1 MTKSLIIDLGLGNLE
16 QDTPVRIKLWWNSE
30 QKRADEYN
38 TNLPPDT
45 ILSRLYKIWQKLY
58 NIRYQTVS
66 SRSSVT
72 LLTKKPTPTYIRR
85 CPQWNFDD
93 LWQNIDNLSDDL
105 NDNNLLQ
112 QVDDFISLE
121 AGLLDLCENINSS
134 DINKN
139 LALAQQKLEE
149 RFNVWLQYQEFINC
163 QHQWDKNEFLD
174 INDEIFVIFQIQDHL
189 IRKLPWHQWNFFDK
203 YPLATHGF
211 GSLSYQGRFVRSKS
225 SNQVEILA
233 ILCDDEGIDL
243 QQERIIFDQLVN
255 DLDVKIDFMTFPFNR
270 KQLEERLEKGCDILF
285 FAGHS
290 KTQSESGHIYIND
303 QESVTI
309 NDLNNSF
316 EAAIDHGL
324 RLAIFNSCDGL
335 GLANDLAKL
344 NISHVIVMKEQ
355 VSNFIAQE
363 FFRYFLEFF
372 AQEKYPIFLAVQ
384 EARNKLKKHELQHPG
399 ASFLPAICI
408 NPAVVEPLT
417 WENLRAVNTKG
428 FHADWGNVPPV
439 NHFFGRTEELEK
451 LKQWIVNESCRVLAI
466 VGSGGIGKTGLSV
479 KLGQGG
485 IGKTDLSVKLAR
497 GMQGEFDY
505 IIWRSLLNAPPF
517 IEIITDIVKFLSH
530 QQETNLPESPN
541 IQINTLLG
549 YLKQNR
555 CLLIFDNIESILED
569 GKYRHGY
576 GVYGEMFQQ
585 IRQQKHQ
592 SCLLLTSR
600 VIPPEIESRRY
611 KDGSVRLL
619 ELTGLRETEAVKKI
633 FQQIGEFRATDENWE
648 KLIEVYGGN
657 PLFLELSAGFIKEQY
672 QGNIAIF
679 LEKEQHLLE
688 KSIED
693 DLLNWHFQRLN
704 KLEKEII
711 YWLAINREPVS
722 ESELLEDLLAISK
735 SQQVNKHLQSLKK
748 KIPLEKIVETSTDNP
763 KFTLQP
769 VIIEYITKRL
779 INQMVDEIRDNQ
791 IELFNSHALFKAQ
804 GKEYIKDM
812 QIRLILKPVIEQLLP
827 KSEFRNIDNNLNQ
840 LSKNIPQNHL
850 ELIEKI
856 RSEINNLHNQ
866 VNLEYLLIPIL
877 FNLKKQPNKKP
888 GYAAGNLLNL
898 LIQEQIEKQ
907 QPILND
913 YDLYNL
919 TVWQTIH
926 INLLIEE
933 GIEKQQPVLNDYDF
947 SYLTVWQT
955 DFTRIHIHNI
965 NFTQSKFRNCLF
977 IDNFGS
983 VLNVQFS
990 PDGKL
995 FAGCDINEQIRIWRM
1010 EDNQLI
1016 TICDGHNDYVLSISF
1031 SPDTKLIASSS
1042 IDKTVKIWEVN
1053 TGKLLKTLKGHTG
1066 WVITVKFSPD
1076 GKTIASCG
1084 GDGIKIWNIENG
1096 ECLKTLPEQET
1107 GVFSI
1112 DFSPDGKELVSGS
1125 PDTTIKMWD
1134 VETGKLLQSLPG
1146 LNKLTSSVSFSP
1158 NGKLLANS
1166 NGGVT
1171 YKDKEEVVKIWE
1183 FKDGKWQH
1191 IQTLTENK
1199 ASVRFISFSPDS
1211 QKLVCCV
1218 SLYDDS
1224 QKYHPIKIYDVNTYE
1239 FKTLEGHI
1247 SLILSTAFHADNQR
1261 LVSSSEDETIKVWD
1275 INTGKCLK
1283 TLYGYTDWQLAIAF
1297 HPNGEI
1303 LASGDNNAT
1312 VRLWNIKTGKCLKTL
1327 LGHKNTIWSLAFS
1340 HDGNQLASGST
1351 DTTIKIWD
1359 IKTGKCLKTFFGEEE
1374 RIWSLAFSPND
1385 KKLASSSFNQTIN
1398 IWDIETGKYQNLKPD
1413 KSSNA
1418 GIKSVAYSPNGQIL
1432 ISGSED
1438 STICIWDA
1446 NTYECLQV
1454 LTEHTDRVNS
1464 VKFINDQIFVSA
1476 SEDSTIRLWNLNT
1489 YECLKVFRG
1498 HQGRLTSV
1506 DFNGQIL
1513 VSGSTDR
1520 TVRLWDIKTGECRK
1534 ILSGHTK
1541 RIDTVVFSAD
1551 GQTVASCSRDG
1562 TISLWDMETYN
1573 RQILRVPRPY
1583 EGMNIT
1589 GIKGLTEKQK
1599 VTLKTLGAV
1608 EDY

>member
-72 LLTKKPTPTYIRR
+72 LLAKKPIPTYIRR

-93 LWQNIDNLSDDL
+93 LWQNIDNLSNDL

-112 QVDDFISLE
+112 QLDDFISLD
-121 AGLLDLCENINSS
+121 AGLLDLCENISSS

-139 LALAQQKLEE
+139 LGLAQQKLEE
-149 RFNVWLQYQEFINC
+149 RFNIWLQYREFINC
-163 QHQWDKNEFLD
+163 QHQWDKNEFLN

-189 IRKLPWHQWNFFDK
+189 IRKLPWNQWNFFDK
-203 YPLATHGF
+203 YPLATHAF
-211 GSLSYQGRFVRSKS
+211 GSLSYQGRVVSSKS

-233 ILCDDEGIDL
+233 VLCDDEGIDL

-255 DLDVKIDFMTFPFNR
+255 DLDAKIDFMPFPFNR

-309 NDLNNSF
+309 NDLKNSF

-363 FFRYFLEFF
+363 FFSYFLEFF

-399 ASFLPAICI
+399 ASFLPALCI

-485 IGKTDLSVKLAR
+485 IGKTDLSV
-497 GMQGEFDY
+497 
-505 IIWRSLLNAPPF
+505 
-517 IEIITDIVKFLSH
+517 
-530 QQETNLPESPN
+530 
-541 IQINTLLG
+541 
-549 YLKQNR
+549 
-555 CLLIFDNIESILED
+555 
-569 GKYRHGY
+569 
-576 GVYGEMFQQ
+576 
-585 IRQQKHQ
+585 
-592 SCLLLTSR
+592 
-600 VIPPEIESRRY
+600 
-611 KDGSVRLL
+611 
-619 ELTGLRETEAVKKI
+619 
-633 FQQIGEFRATDENWE
+633 
-648 KLIEVYGGN
+648 
-657 PLFLELSAGFIKEQY
+657 
-672 QGNIAIF
+672 
-679 LEKEQHLLE
+679 
-688 KSIED
+688 
-693 DLLNWHFQRLN
+693 
-704 KLEKEII
+704 
-711 YWLAINREPVS
+711 
-722 ESELLEDLLAISK
+722 
-735 SQQVNKHLQSLKK
+735 
-748 KIPLEKIVETSTDNP
+748 
-763 KFTLQP
+763 
-769 VIIEYITKRL
+769 
-779 INQMVDEIRDNQ
+779 
-791 IELFNSHALFKAQ
+791 
-804 GKEYIKDM
+804 
-812 QIRLILKPVIEQLLP
+812 
-827 KSEFRNIDNNLNQ
+827 
-840 LSKNIPQNHL
+840 
-850 ELIEKI
+850 
-856 RSEINNLHNQ
+856 
-866 VNLEYLLIPIL
+866 
-877 FNLKKQPNKKP
+877 
-888 GYAAGNLLNL
+888 
-898 LIQEQIEKQ
+898 
-907 QPILND
+907 
-913 YDLYNL
+913 
-919 TVWQTIH
+919 
-926 INLLIEE
+926 
-933 GIEKQQPVLNDYDF
+933 
-947 SYLTVWQT
+947 
-955 DFTRIHIHNI
+955 
-965 NFTQSKFRNCLF
+965 
-977 IDNFGS
+977 
-983 VLNVQFS
+983 QFS
-990 PDGKL
+990 PEGKL
-995 FAGCDINEQIRIWRM
+995 FAGGDINEQIRIWRM

-1031 SPDTKLIASSS
+1031 SPDSKLIASSS

-1112 DFSPDGKELVSGS
+1112 DFSPDGKKLVSGS

-1146 LNKLTSSVSFSP
+1146 LTKLTSSVSFSP

-1199 ASVRFISFSPDS
+1199 ASVRSISFSPDS

-1261 LVSSSEDETIKVWD
+1261 LVSSSEDETIKIWD

-1283 TLYGYTDWQLAIAF
+1283 TLYGYTDWQLAIAL

-1454 LTEHTDRVNS
+1454 LIEHTDRVNS

-1498 HQGRLTSV
+1498 HQDRLTSV

-1589 GIKGLTEKQK
+1589 GIKGLTEQQK

>member
-16 QDTPVRIKLWWNSE
+16 QDTPVRVKLWWNSE

-45 ILSRLYKIWQKLY
+45 ILPRLYKIWQKLY
-58 NIRYQTVS
+58 DIRYQTVS

-72 LLTKKPTPTYIRR
+72 LLAKKPIPTYIRR

-112 QVDDFISLE
+112 QVDDFISLD
-121 AGLLDLCENINSS
+121 AGLLDLSENISSS

-139 LALAQQKLEE
+139 LGLAQQKLEE
-149 RFNVWLQYQEFINC
+149 RFNTWLQYQEFINC

-372 AQEKYPIFLAVQ
+372 AHEKYPIFLAVQ
-384 EARNKLKKHELQHPG
+384 EARNKLKKHDLQHPG
-399 ASFLPAICI
+399 ASFLPALCT

-451 LKQWIVNESCRVLAI
+451 LKQWIVNERCRVLAI

-517 IEIITDIVKFLSH
+517 IEITTDIIKFLSH

-541 IQINTLLG
+541 TQINTLLG

-555 CLLIFDNIESILED
+555 CLLILDNIESILED
-569 GKYRHGY
+569 GKYRDGY

-585 IRQQKHQ
+585 IRQEKHQ

-672 QGNIAIF
+672 QGNIGIF

-711 YWLAINREPVS
+711 YWLAINRELVS
-722 ESELLEDLLAISK
+722 ESELLEDLLSISK
-735 SQQVNKHLQSLKK
+735 LQQVNKYLQSLKK
-748 KIPLEKIVETSTDNP
+748 KIPLEKIVETSTDKP

-779 INQMVDEIRDNQ
+779 INQIVDEIRDNQ
-791 IELFNSHALFKAQ
+791 IELFNTHALFKAQ
-804 GKEYIKDM
+804 GKEYIKDI
-812 QIRLILKPVIEQLLP
+812 QIRLILKPIIEQLLP
-827 KSEFRNIDNNLNQ
+827 KSEFRNIDNNLTQ

-856 RSEINNLHNQ
+856 RGEINNLHNQ
-866 VNLEYLLIPIL
+866 INFEHLLIPIL
-877 FNLKKQPNKKP
+877 SDLKKQPNKEP

-898 LIQEQIEKQ
+898 LIQEQKLKNE
-907 QPILND
+907 QPVVSN
-913 YDLYNL
+913 YDFSNL
-919 TVWQTIH
+919 TVWQADLQNIDLPDV
-926 INLLIEE
+926 NFAYS
-933 GIEKQQPVLNDYDF
+933 D
-947 SYLTVWQT
+947 LTRSV
-955 DFTRIHIHNI
+955 
-965 NFTQSKFRNCLF
+965 FTQSLDFSLS
-977 IDNFGS
+977 IAISHDNKLLALGNGDGS
-983 VLNVQFS
+983 ISIWQLENYQYITNIPAHTEWIYSLAFS
-990 PDGKL
+990 PD
-995 FAGCDINEQIRIWRM
+995 D
-1010 EDNQLI
+1010 QLI
-1016 TICDGHNDYVLSISF
+1016 VSSSYDYTLKIWQWNHEINQYEYLRTCYGHTGRVREIVFSSDG
-1031 SPDTKLIASSS
+1031 KLIASGSV
-1042 IDKTVKIWEVN
+1042 DKTVRV
-1053 TGKLLKTLKGHTG
+1053 
-1066 WVITVKFSPD
+1066 
-1076 GKTIASCG
+1076 
-1084 GDGIKIWNIENG
+1084 
-1096 ECLKTLPEQET
+1096 
-1107 GVFSI
+1107 
-1112 DFSPDGKELVSGS
+1112 
-1125 PDTTIKMWD
+1125 WD
-1134 VETGKLLQSLPG
+1134 VETGKCQKILQG
-1146 LNKLTSSVSFSP
+1146 HTAQVNSVSFSAD
-1158 NGKLLANS
+1158 NQFIVSGS
-1166 NGGVT
+1166 GDCT
-1171 YKDKEEVVKIWE
+1171 VKIWE
-1183 FKDGKWQH
+1183 IKTNKCQTLQGDTSWVLSVAYIPHSNYSIVSGTDDGTLRLWTRINLQDYEEQILVENSTTIWDIACSNDGKLIATGHEDKNVRVWNLENHECIKIFTGHKQRS
-1191 IQTLTENK
+1191 IKLVFSADNKTIITLGEDRQLIFWDLNNSQPLRSIKSHNISFLSVFFSHDYKFLVSGSSDGIVRLWNRTTNK
-1199 ASVRFISFSPDS
+1199 CVKTFSGHSSWVWFVAFSPD
-1211 QKLVCCV
+1211 
-1218 SLYDDS
+1218 D
-1224 QKYHPIKIYDVNTYE
+1224 KYI
-1239 FKTLEGHI
+1239 
-1247 SLILSTAFHADNQR
+1247 
-1261 LVSSSEDETIKVWD
+1261 
-1275 INTGKCLK
+1275 
-1283 TLYGYTDWQLAIAF
+1283 
-1297 HPNGEI
+1297 
-1303 LASGDNNAT
+1303 ASGGEDNT
-1312 VRLWNIKTGKCLKTL
+1312 VRLWNLNDGTSQVLTAHSSWVMSVAFSLDGKFLASASNDETVKIWDLNNLYANNYEAFKTL
-1327 LGHKNTIWSLAFS
+1327 SINSGLIRKAIFHPQNSHIIATCGQDKLVRIWDIMKDAHIQILKGHTEEILSISFS
-1340 HDGNQLASGST
+1340 YNGKYIVSSSQDQ
-1351 DTTIKIWD
+1351 TIKIWD
-1359 IKTGKCLKTFFGEEE
+1359 TSNGNCLNTLKEHTSRVRSINFSCDGNYLVSCDDDHTVKLWDVRDLAKISLIKNWQVHND
-1374 RIWSLAFSPND
+1374 RVWSVAFSPD
-1385 KKLASSSFNQTIN
+1385 SKYIASCSS
-1398 IWDIETGKYQNLKPD
+1398 
-1413 KSSNA
+1413 
-1418 GIKSVAYSPNGQIL
+1418 
-1432 ISGSED
+1432 
-1438 STICIWDA
+1438 
-1446 NTYECLQV
+1446 
-1454 LTEHTDRVNS
+1454 
-1464 VKFINDQIFVSA
+1464 DQ
-1476 SEDSTIRLWNLNT
+1476 TIRLWDIQT
-1489 YECLKVFRG
+1489 YYDPL
-1498 HQGRLTSV
+1498 
-1506 DFNGQIL
+1506 
-1513 VSGSTDR
+1513 
-1520 TVRLWDIKTGECRK
+1520 
-1534 ILSGHTK
+1534 
-1541 RIDTVVFSAD
+1541 
-1551 GQTVASCSRDG
+1551 
-1562 TISLWDMETYN
+1562 
-1573 RQILRVPRPY
+1573 ILRVQPY
-1583 EGMNIT
+1583 NGMSIT
-1589 GIKGLTEKQK
+1589 GIKGLTEQQK
-1599 VTLKTLGAV
+1599 STLKILGAV